1 VLDVATGL
9 AGFSMIH
16 NWPNDSPKLVL
27 SDNDPFIVNSLL
39 HYLEL
44 VGKKNVVLVEADFPD
59 SPPQGIIF
67 GFIMVNKFLHHL
79 KRPERIEFLK
89 WSMVFLE
96 PSGVLEILDTDL
108 EYHILEQSNQPG
120 FGDKLTVGYRE
131 TLVEIEKNFTNT
143 LKSDVEGAGFR
154 ITHFDCKDYHD
165 ETDAFRQHPRD
176 NLSLKLT
183 GLEIS
188 AEKPA

>member
-1 VLDVATGL
+1 
-9 AGFSMIH
+9 MIH